1 MQLIFVLAF
10 ALVSGGNSFQLTSRS
25 RGVTRLSLKASAEP
39 EFSTL
44 QNKLLEAVNAELGLK
59 LTDFTDVYQAKSWK
73 EGDYSGTCEWYD
85 EAKGSKLT
93 GVSNNTFDGPG
104 GYFTKTLNVWMGPGF
119 LVPHMMLTI
128 GEDPAAHAG
137 VSIVADF
144 IPRGQFWL
152 GGDQSYLEVHRS
164 PVATSSYISY
174 SLCNSIHRTSITLLS
189 SYP

>member
-1 MQLIFVLAF
+1 MQLIVVVAF
-10 ALVSGGNSFQLTSRS
+10 ALLVSSGSGFQLITSRN
-25 RGVTRLSLKASAEP
+25 RGVARLSLKASAEAD
-39 EFSTL
+39 FSTL
-44 QNKLLEAVNAELGLK
+44 QNNLLEAVNAELGLK

-93 GVSNNTFDGPG
+93 GVSKNTVNGPG

-119 LVPHMMLTI
+119 LVPHMMLTV

-152 GGDQSYLEVHRS
+152 GGDQSYLEVCR
-164 PVATSSYISY
+164 
-174 SLCNSIHRTSITLLS
+174 
-189 SYP
+189 